1 MNVAACASLPET
13 VRRAGTLAIAASRC
27 KRVADIRQDVR
38 RVDWTLAPTIPQSPQ
53 VRAGLTGLA
62 VPRTV
67 RKSLTAIAATCP
79 LHLRCVPREHRT
91 WLSSTPKMVGVFP

>member
-13 VRRAGTLAIAASRC
+13 VRRTGTLAIAASRC

-67 RKSLTAIAATCP
+67 RKSLTATAATCP